1 MKRDGDRAGFTLIE
15 VMVALVMFTFG
26 ALGMAALTASIM
38 QASRGD
44 TNRSRASASLRQKVE
59 EFQSLDY
66 TAITSGSDVD
76 TLAGVVFDR
85 TWTVTVD
92 SPAPLLRH
100 IDLVATWTDAG
111 RERQVRTET
120 IRASN

>member
-1 MKRDGDRAGFTLIE
+1 VRRLRGRRGFTLIE

-38 QASRGD
+38 RSNRGD
-44 TNRSRASASLRQKVE
+44 TNRTRASASLRQKVE

-66 TAITSGSDVD
+66 AAITSGSDAD

-92 SPAPLLRH
+92 SPVAGLRH
-100 IDLVATWTDAG
+100 IDLIATWTDAG
-111 RERQVRTET
+111 RERTTSTET
-120 IRASN
+120 IVASQ

>member
-1 MKRDGDRAGFTLIE
+1 VKRYGDRAGFTLIE

-100 IDLVATWTDAG
+100 IELVATWTDAG

>member
-1 MKRDGDRAGFTLIE
+1 MKRYGDRTGFTLIE

-66 TAITSGSDVD
+66 TTITSGSDVD

-100 IDLVATWTDAG
+100 IELVAAWTDAG

-120 IRASN
+120 IRARN

>member
-1 MKRDGDRAGFTLIE
+1 VKRDGDRAGFTLIE

>member
-1 MKRDGDRAGFTLIE
+1 MKRYGDRTGFTLIE
-15 VMVALVMFTFG
+15 VMVALVMFTVG

-38 QASRGD
+38 QSSRGD

-59 EFQSLDY
+59 EFQSVDY

-85 TWTVTVD
+85 TWTVTID

-100 IDLVATWTDAG
+100 IELVATWTDAG